1 MTSVVRFGSLD
12 SARGVVGK
20 ECDVRRWR
28 IGVRVNAYVCYGTI
42 AVACLYR
49 PNGGSAVAGNWVMTD
64 TDIRALLGVFER
76 CQPAADDD
84 IFYADVLTGL
94 RELIP
99 CWDVTFQLMD
109 VAERRL
115 RLLCVTDDGV
125 QREESVGITDELTQ
139 LFWQEFWEEDG
150 CAGPLTTGDYS
161 TLLHQAEEW
170 GQRAWANTPLGA
182 ASAAADIKDEVLV
195 PMTPLGGTDRRLL
208 LFRQEG
214 SPVFTEREKA
224 MLALARPHLAELH
237 TRRDRE
243 LRGQPNLTPR
253 QWEVLRQVAQGASNT
268 QIARTLGVSDATV
281 RKHLENVFLRLG
293 VQSRT
298 EALARVHAFLDAA

>member
-1 MTSVVRFGSLD
+1 VT
-12 SARGVVGK
+12 
-20 ECDVRRWR
+20 
-28 IGVRVNAYVCYGTI
+28 T
-42 AVACLYR
+42 
-49 PNGGSAVAGNWVMTD
+49 NWVMTD
-64 TDIRALLGVFER
+64 ADVRALLGVFDR
-76 CQPAADDD
+76 CEPAAGDD

-99 CWDVTFQLMD
+99 CDDITFQLME
-109 VAERRL
+109 VAEQRIK
-115 RLLCVTDDGV
+115 LLYVTDAGV
-125 QREESVGITDELTQ
+125 HREESVGADDEYTQ

-161 TLLHQAEEW
+161 TLLHQADLW
-170 GQRAWANTPLGA
+170 SPVAWANTPLGSAYA
-182 ASAAADIKDEVLV
+182 AMGMKDEILV

-208 LFRQEG
+208 LFRGED
-214 SPVFTEREKA
+214 SPDFTEREKA
-224 MLALARPHLAELH
+224 MLALARPHIAELH

-243 LRGQPNLTPR
+243 LRGEPNLTPR
-253 QWEVLRQVAQGASNT
+253 QWEVLRQVATGASNT
-268 QIARTLGVSDATV
+268 QIARTLGLSDATV